1 MNLPDLISVTAVTS
15 LVSLAV
21 GGACVV
27 VLLLLRHVR
36 LFVQLI
42 VALLAGVASVVIS
55 MITVANLMYLSGH
68 DLVVAIAVSITAG
81 LSSALV
87 GAAVCW
93 WIVRNSRTL
102 SRAVERIAQ
111 GEVVTASPLTVGSEL
126 SRLEA
131 ALAQT
136 SAQLSES
143 RERETRLEA
152 SRRELVAWISHDL
165 RTPLGGIRA
174 MAEALEDGMADDP
187 ARYLRQMRA
196 QVDLLAGMVDDLFE
210 LSRLESGS
218 RPLTL
223 LDVSLLD
230 VVSDAVAA
238 VRPAIRERR
247 VVVDS
252 TLDHDLVVSVDP
264 AEMSRAIGNLVMN
277 AVQHTPPDT
286 VITVRTEVVE
296 GRPTVSVID
305 EGEGIPDADLARV
318 FDAGWRGSAARTPH
332 AGDGAP
338 PGAGLG
344 LAIVRGIVQAHRGD
358 VAVQNLTGGCRFDIR
373 LPAAGAPAV

>member
-1 MNLPDLISVTAVTS
+1 MTDLLTVTALTS
-15 LVSLAV
+15 IVSLAV
-21 GGACVV
+21 GGACVL
-27 VLLLLRHVR
+27 VLLMLRHVR

-55 MITVANLMYLSGH
+55 MITVANMMYLSGH

-93 WIVRNSRTL
+93 WIVRNSRAL
-102 SRAVERIAQ
+102 SLAVERMAQ
-111 GEVVTASPLTVGSEL
+111 GEVVTASPLTVGTEL

-136 SAQLSES
+136 SAQLKES
-143 RERETRLEA
+143 REREARLEA

-174 MAEALEDGMADDP
+174 MAEALEDGMTDEP
-187 ARYLRQMRA
+187 ERYLRQMRS

-223 LDVSLLD
+223 MDVSLLD
-230 VVSDAVAA
+230 VVSDAVAD
-238 VRPAIRERR
+238 VRPAIRDRQ

-264 AEMSRAIGNLVMN
+264 AELSRAIGNLVMN
-277 AVQHTPPDT
+277 AAQHTPRGTP
-286 VITVRTEVVE
+286 VTVRTEVVD
-296 GRPTVSVID
+296 GHPTVSVID
-305 EGEGIPDADLARV
+305 EGSGIPEADLSRV
-318 FDAGWRGSAARTPH
+318 FDAGWRGSSARTPR
-332 AGDGAP
+332 AGDAAP

-344 LAIVRGIVQAHRGD
+344 LAIVRGIVHAHRGD
-358 VAVQNLTGGCRFDIR
+358 VAVQNLAVGCRFDIR
-373 LPAAGAPAV
+373 LPAEGARAL